1 MKVKEVAI
9 DGFKSYQRRQALQG
23 FSPHFNAITGPNGSG
38 KSNVLDALCFVL
50 GIRRL
55 DQVRAS
61 KKEELVYKSGQAG
74 VTKAAVSIQFDNT
87 DKAKSPVGF
96 QHCDTITVT
105 RQVAIGGSDKYWV
118 NDRVATQQC
127 VSQPSISALN
137 PTPPP
142 PPHLPPSPRPPRL
155 LVLLP
160 QVLEEPKLT
169 G

>member
-1 MKVKEVAI
+1 MGGGPPDRRGARGARGGRAGGRGGGAGRAAMKVKEVAI

-118 NDRVATQQC
+118 NDRVATQQ
-127 VSQPSISALN
+127 
-137 PTPPP
+137 
-142 PPHLPPSPRPPRL
+142 
-155 LVLLP
+155 
-160 QVLEEPKLT
+160 
-169 G
+169 